1 MPPDGD
7 KTGRP
12 GYDRV
17 FLPPPDTIVDG
28 GVFRLGCFSGPA
40 ARANMLDVQM
50 PYHYP
55 VPRWFK
61 ALRCKE
67 WRAFQ
72 FGDSRFYAMAALY
85 EGKTFSLV
93 LFNAWDKER
102 KKAYEFRKVLPPR
115 SFGIGENLDGSEI
128 AYRGRKFS
136 LSMASPLSEGVV
148 LVEVEAAKRGPRPAF
163 SGSFR
168 FAYNARQ
175 TAPCSACM
183 PLGLNR
189 ALYSLKVLMPMEGW
203 FETKDERY
211 DFAAADSMGVLDDHK
226 GYYPF
231 RMRYDWVSGFGV
243 DQKGRRV
250 GFNLTHNQVKDQ
262 SLYNENLLWINSRA
276 FPLPPVRVTRP
287 QGPAGVWHI
296 QDTEGLV
303 DLLFKPERKHSIKLD
318 TIVMAADYHGP
329 FGSFEGV
336 LRSPDGGEKVD
347 AKTLYG
353 MGEQKFLRA

>member
-1 MPPDGD
+1 MPADEE
-7 KTGRP
+7 KAERRP
-12 GYDRV
+12 YERA
-17 FLPPPDTIVDG
+17 FLPPPDKVVENGT
-28 GVFRLGCFSGPA
+28 FRLGCFSGPA
-40 ARANMLDVQM
+40 ARANMLDVER

-55 VPRWFK
+55 VPRWIK

-72 FGDSRFYAMAALY
+72 LGDSRFYAMAALY

-93 LFNAWDKER
+93 MFRAWDKER
-102 KKAYEFRKVLPPR
+102 KRAYEYKRLMHPF
-115 SFGIGENLDGSEI
+115 SFGIGERLDGQEI
-128 AYRGRKFS
+128 GYRDGKFS
-136 LSMASPLSEGVV
+136 LAMATPLSEGVA
-148 LVEVEAAKRGPRPAF
+148 LVEVQAARRGRSPAF

-168 FAYNARQ
+168 FAYNPRQ
-175 TAPCSACM
+175 TAPCSVCL

-189 ALYSLKVLMPMEGW
+189 AMYSAKVLMPMEGW
-203 FETKDERY
+203 FETRDERY
-211 DFAAADSMGVLDDHK
+211 DFAAADAMGVMDDHK

-243 DQKGRRV
+243 DSKGRRV
-250 GFNLTHNQVKDQ
+250 GFNLTNNQVKDQ
-262 SLYNENLLWINSRA
+262 AVYNENILWINSRA

-303 DLLFKPERKHSIKLD
+303 DLLFKPERKNTLKLD

-336 LRSPDGGEKVD
+336 LRSPDGGERVD